1 MEYVEPIKEIETIN
15 KIKNLLKQKSPRDY
29 LLFVF
34 GINTG
39 ISISYLLNIK
49 VGELINGNTVCEF
62 YSLKEKEDSQGK
74 QFYINTNVRNA
85 LTIHIKEAGLTEE
98 DYLFKSR
105 KNNQPITRQQ
115 AYRIIH
121 SVAREAGMTEKIG
134 THTLRKTFGYHAYQK
149 GVAISLLQN
158 IFNHSTRAET
168 LRYIGI
174 DKDNVKVKIDVN
186 L

>member
-1 MEYVEPIKEIETIN
+1 MEYVEPIKELKMIEEIK
-15 KIKNLLKQKSPRDY
+15 KILKQKSKRDY

-39 ISISYLLNIK
+39 ISISYLLKMK
-49 VGELINGNTVCEF
+49 VEELFTEGTVSE
-62 YSLKEKEDSQGK
+62 YYYLKEKGDCENK
-74 QFYINTNVRNA
+74 LFYINSNVLDA
-85 LTIHIKEAGLTEE
+85 LLIHIHDAGLTEE

-115 AYRIIH
+115 AYRIIN

-134 THTLRKTFGYHAYQK
+134 THTLRKTFGYHAYRK

-174 DKDNVKVKIDVN
+174 DKDNVKVRIDVN